1 MSKLLATPAAK
12 RIAKEKKIDLINI
25 LPSSKDGILRQKDII
40 GFNQIFDHKITPLAM
55 KVAKIHKLDLKDV
68 IGTGYMGKVMKED
81 VLKLLGQPVQKDKV
95 EEKVASSKEQDS
107 REHLQVEK
115 ASMSTTSTTPVVE
128 SKQKLQSS
136 QHITVEKTV
145 QEGDGVRRVAM
156 NPMRKVIARRMTES
170 YFDVPAVHIDNEV
183 DMSKLLD
190 LRQSII
196 PTIQEEIGYRV
207 SVGDLIAVAV
217 VKSLRKHPSVNASID
232 VKNQEIIY
240 HDYVNLAIAV
250 GLDNGLLTPVINRAD
265 TLSLKQFV
273 AVSKPLLEAAS
284 IGKIAAAQ
292 LEGSTFTISNLGM
305 FDTDSFTPIINLPN
319 AAILGVNATKKKVVV
334 VDDEIVIRPIM
345 KLSLTVDH
353 RIIDGMEGA
362 KFLQTLKGYLENPLS
377 LIV

>member
-25 LPSSKDGILRQKDII
+25 VPSSKDGILRQKDII

-95 EEKVASSKEQDS
+95 EEQKQMTQAS
-107 REHLQVEK
+107 RPVTVEK
-115 ASMSTTSTTPVVE
+115 TV
-128 SKQKLQSS
+128 QK
-136 QHITVEKTV
+136 TVQETVQKTV

-284 IGKIAAAQ
+284 KGKIAAAQ

-334 VDDEIVIRPIM
+334 VDDEMVIRPIM